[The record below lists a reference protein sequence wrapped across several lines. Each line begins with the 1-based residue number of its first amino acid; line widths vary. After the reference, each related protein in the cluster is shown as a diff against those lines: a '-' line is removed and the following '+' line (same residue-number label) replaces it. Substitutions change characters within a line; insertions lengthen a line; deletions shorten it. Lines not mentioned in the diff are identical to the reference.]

1 MPPVNDVGTET
12 PCLNEN
18 HNTTYTTK
26 EYDTS
31 LDNDLKISSKC
42 SVCLEIVN
50 LTRMRLLPGCGH
62 TFCEEC
68 VNKCATVREIHAKIP
83 THSKNH
89 MEKES
94 QTEFV
99 QTHVQKR
106 NVVTCPLCRH
116 PSIWSTSINLHL
128 IISIFQPSTET
139 K

>member
-1 MPPVNDVGTET
+1 MPPVTEVRAET
-12 PCLNEN
+12 PPLIEN
-18 HNTTYTTK
+18 PNMIHTTK

-31 LDNDLKISSKC
+31 LDNDFRVSSKC

-50 LTRMRLLPGCGH
+50 LPQMRLLPGCGH

-68 VNKCATVREIHAKIP
+68 VKKCSTVREIH
-83 THSKNH
+83 

-94 QTEFV
+94 RTEFV
-99 QTHVQKR
+99 QPHVQKR

-128 IISIFQPSTET
+128 IISIPQTPTQT